1 MKPSFKK
8 ITAGLALF
16 LVILSLSGCGGN
28 SADAGLQSYDGGAF
42 TLNVNPDWQ
51 VLAKSDFYSEIPKET
66 QVAFTSAEAY
76 NGFYLNVGITQ
87 ENLTSDLSSV
97 DYGRA
102 NINRAARTLTDY
114 NKTDEAQVDL
124 DGTSALV
131 HVYDARLNP
140 TENIIH
146 IVQLYTTKNRT
157 GYIVTGAMPLD
168 TDEATRNQIGTMVTS
183 FRLK

>member
-8 ITAGLALF
+8 ITVGLTLF
-16 LVILSLSGCGGN
+16 LAVLSLSGCGGK
-28 SADAGLQSYDGGAF
+28 SADSGLQSYDGGTF
-42 TLNVNPDWQ
+42 TLSIRPDWQ

-66 QVAFTSAEAY
+66 QVAFTSPEAY
-76 NGFYLNVGITQ
+76 NGFYLNVGVTQ
-87 ENLTSDLSSV
+87 ENLTSELSSI

-102 NINRAARTLTDY
+102 NINRAGRTLTDY
-114 NKTDEAQVDL
+114 KKTDEAQIDL
-124 DGTSALV
+124 NGSSALV

-168 TDEATRNQIGTMVTS
+168 TDQTTRDQIGAMVTS